1 MKRISFALLFALVA
15 LTTSLNAQDI
25 HFSQFYLSPL
35 NLNPAMTGVM
45 NCTQRL
51 TFNHRNQWAPILRS
65 NSYQTYSFSYDQRIP
80 VGRSDYFGVGGT
92 LWRDVA
98 GKLNFGQTQ
107 FKLSGSYSKQMSGG
121 RGGRGSYLV
130 AGLDVGVQQTGVEFA
145 NAQWGTQHDGKGGFN
160 GAIDPK
166 EASFVGRDNII
177 FADMAAGVLWFTNID
192 ESNNFY
198 VGAAYHH
205 LNRANVSFSKDK
217 KEPLYSRF
225 TVHAGGEF
233 ELGDKLSLVPNV
245 VFMSQGKAMQVNPGV
260 SMKFILSKYRNEQ
273 QSFQFGVWTR
283 IANKLSQGIH
293 GDALILTTR
302 FDYNQY
308 TIGFSYDATISS
320 LRKAA
325 PTTGGYEFALMYN
338 ICGRERRNV
347 YCPRF

>member
-80 VGRSDYFGVGGT
+80 VGRNDYFGVGGT

-98 GKLNFGQTQ
+98 GQLNFGQTQ

-121 RGGRGSYLV
+121 RTKASYLV
-130 AGLDVGVQQTGVEFA
+130 AGVDLGVQQTGVEFA
-145 NAQWGTQHDGKGGFN
+145 NAQWGTQHDGKGGWDKMLESN
-160 GAIDPK
+160 EK
-166 EASFVGRDNII
+166 TFVGKDNII
-177 FADMAAGVLWFTNID
+177 FADMSAGLLWFTNID
-192 ESNNFY
+192 DANNY
-198 VGAAYHH
+198 YIGAAYHH

-217 KEPLYSRF
+217 REPLYSRF

-233 ELGDKLSLVPNV
+233 EVGEKLSLVPNV
-245 VFMSQGKAMQVNPGV
+245 IFMSQGKAIEINPGL
-260 SMKFILSKYRNEQ
+260 SMKFILSKYRNEH
-273 QSFQFGVWTR
+273 QSFQFGAWTR
-283 IANKLSQGIH
+283 LANKLDKGIH
-293 GDALILTTR
+293 ADALILTTR

-308 TIGFSYDATISS
+308 TIGFSYDATVSS
-320 LRKAA
+320 LKKAA